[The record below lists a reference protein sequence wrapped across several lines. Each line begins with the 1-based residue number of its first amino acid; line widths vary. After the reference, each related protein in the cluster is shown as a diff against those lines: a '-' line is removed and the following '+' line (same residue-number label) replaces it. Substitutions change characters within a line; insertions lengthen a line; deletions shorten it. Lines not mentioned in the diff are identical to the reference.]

1 MQYVTTSSQLAMPL
15 RVLALA
21 SYRLL
26 RYSANPTTA
35 DEQR

>member
-1 MQYVTTSSQLAMPL
+1 MQYVTTSSQLVYAL

-21 SYRLL
+21 LYRLL

-35 DEQR
+35 DEQ